1 VSWIFRL
8 GGMLAGLGLLFAAS
22 AASAQS
28 AAEFYKGRPLTLY
41 IGYGPGGG
49 YDLYCRLL
57 AKHMG
62 KYLPGN
68 PTVIPRNEPGAG
80 SLKLANELYAVLP
93 KDGSTIGMIG
103 EVLVINQVLGDP
115 AAKFAADEF
124 NWIGR
129 MADSDPVLV
138 TAPNAPVK
146 TFKDAQEKE
155 VVIGV
160 PGAGSSTFLN
170 LTVAKNLFNTK
181 FRLVSGYDGSAQ
193 VKLALERGEVQGSAS
208 TLWRV
213 DRDWIRAGGYHPIY
227 QASLDSAPDLSG
239 VPTLASLARNDEERR
254 LLRFFSSYT
263 TIGRSILAP
272 PKVPADRV
280 KFLREAFDRTMKDP
294 AFLADA
300 KKGNIDLAVLSGDK
314 LEALIRDASVLDDG
328 LLAKAKRLSGTK
340 AGQ

>member
-181 FRLVSGYDGSAQ
+181 FKLVSGYDGSAQ

-239 VPTLASLARNDEERR
+239 VPTLACNDEERR